1 MKHVAVLR
9 MTQHIVSKICC
20 TETFIS
26 QGSYTQGQELACGQL
41 SIELDLC
48 RDAKTAT
55 RVQDPRAAMAWST
68 GSNWSLLSDKC
79 C

>member
-55 RVQDPRAAMAWST
+55 RVAGST
-68 GSNWSLLSDKC
+68 C
-79 C
+79 CHGLEHWFKLVTSVR